1 MKVTDH
7 IASANG
13 QTLFSFEI
21 LPPVK
26 GTSIDGLFRT
36 IERLMEFDPKFID
49 VTSHREEFIYKKHPN
64 GLLQKVHTRKRP
76 GTVGICAAIQNK
88 FHVDTVP
95 HILCGGFTA
104 EETEYRPPTHCH
116 IANE

>member
-7 IASANG
+7 IAAAQG
-13 QTLFSFEI
+13 KTLFSFEI

-26 GTSIDGLFRT
+26 GTSIDGLFQN
-36 IERLMEFDPKFID
+36 IERLMQFDPKFID

-76 GTVGICAAIQNK
+76 GTVGISTWTPFRTFCAAALPRRKRN
-88 FHVDTVP
+88 TP
-95 HILCGGFTA
+95 
-104 EETEYRPPTHCH
+104 
-116 IANE
+116 